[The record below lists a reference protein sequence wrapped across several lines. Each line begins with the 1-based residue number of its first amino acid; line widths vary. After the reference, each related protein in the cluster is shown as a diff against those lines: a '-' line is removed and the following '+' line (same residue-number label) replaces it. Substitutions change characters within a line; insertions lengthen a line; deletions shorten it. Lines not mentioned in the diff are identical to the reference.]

1 VTEEDAVRNLKR
13 EGLPTERIY
22 LVGNVMI
29 DALRLFLPL
38 AKQSQIGREL
48 GLQNG
53 GGFGPFAVLTLHRP
67 SNVDSVETLRGL
79 LQAIA
84 RLADQLPVIFPVH
97 PRTQQKLREMGNQS
111 HPQLR
116 LVPPLGYLD
125 FLCLLSQARLVLTDS
140 GGIQEETTAL
150 GVPCLTLRENTERP
164 ITIREG
170 TNRIVGRD
178 PARIVAAARS
188 ILAGRTNGGR
198 VPPLWDGQAAKRIVE
213 IVLREI
219 S

>member
-1 VTEEDAVRNLKR
+1 
-13 EGLPTERIY
+13 
-22 LVGNVMI
+22 M
-29 DALRLFLPL
+29 
-38 AKQSQIGREL
+38 
-48 GLQNG
+48 
-53 GGFGPFAVLTLHRP
+53 
-67 SNVDSVETLRGL
+67 
-79 LQAIA
+79 
-84 RLADQLPVIFPVH
+84 PVFFPCH
-97 PRTQQKLREMGNQS
+97 PRTKARLEESKLDCKGVRFLQ
-111 HPQLR
+111 
-116 LVPPLGYLD
+116 PLGYLD